1 MLRDNDQEAL
11 AALSRQGRHLKVR
24 DTLETK
30 DVVRE
35 QGTMRV
41 RSVSRRHPEEAA
53 RD

>member
-41 RSVSRRHPEEAA
+41 RSVSCRHPEEAV